1 MIRRFGHPFVLTL
14 LAIALVVGPAT
25 VSIAG
30 TAATSYHWARNRSTF
45 TLEVG
50 DNVNGN
56 WDKLLRRTI
65 ADWNKNDTVTL
76 DKVGGRTR
84 PQECRS
90 NSGRVE
96 VCNWPYG
103 TQTGWLGLTR
113 LFLDRS
119 GHIEAATVQ
128 MNDSFLNAPN
138 SRYNSDAARRHT
150 ICHELGHAMGLEG
163 HEDNRSCMNN
173 SQHAVFN
180 YVKPI
185 RRDFR
190 ELNRIYKHRDRET
203 TVSSASVTSENFVAP
218 TSMPA
223 EPSGPDATET
233 VTVQTLDDGREVI
246 TFITWA
252 KD

>member
-1 MIRRFGHPFVLTL
+1 MIRRFGHPFVLTVLALVL
-14 LAIALVVGPAT
+14 LALPVATTIADT
-25 VSIAG
+25 S
-30 TAATSYHWARNRSTF
+30 AASYHWARKRSTF
-45 TLEVG
+45 TLKVG

-84 PQECRS
+84 PQECRP

-96 VCNWPYG
+96 VCNWSYG
-103 TQTGWLGLTR
+103 TQTGWLGLTQ
-113 LFLDRS
+113 LFFDRS
-119 GHIEAATVQ
+119 GHIEAVTVQ

-190 ELNRIYKHRDRET
+190 ELKRIYNHRDGDT
-203 TVSSASVTSENFVAP
+203 TVTSASVTSEDLVAP
-218 TSMPA
+218 TSLPA

-233 VTVQTLDDGREVI
+233 VTVQTLEDGREVV
-246 TFITWA
+246 TFMIWA
-252 KD
+252 TD